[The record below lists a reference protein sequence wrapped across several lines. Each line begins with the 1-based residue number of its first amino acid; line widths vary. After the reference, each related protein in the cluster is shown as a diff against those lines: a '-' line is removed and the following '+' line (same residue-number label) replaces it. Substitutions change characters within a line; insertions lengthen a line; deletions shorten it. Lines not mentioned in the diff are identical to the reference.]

1 MALVADDSTHRVEQ
15 LLTITD
21 RLATLVAEETRRID
35 AREPPLSGA
44 DAEEK
49 NRLANAYRLELARI
63 KQDRRLVEGAPPA
76 LLTELRSRTVLLQDS
91 LAAHEASLGAVKLV
105 AEGLVQAMAE
115 ETLRQRGSAVGY
127 GARGVLETAA
137 GPAPAIIDR
146 SA

>member
-15 LLTITD
+15 LLTITE
-21 RLATLVAEETRRID
+21 RLAALVAEETRRID

-63 KQDRRLVEGAPPA
+63 KQDRRLVEGAPPS
-76 LLTELRSRTVLLQDS
+76 LLTELRSRTAALQIS
-91 LAAHEASLGAVKLV
+91 LAAHETSLSAVKLV
-105 AEGLVQAMAE
+105 TEGLVQAMAE
-115 ETLRQRGSAVGY
+115 ETLRQRGGASGY
-127 GARGVLETAA
+127 GARGMLETVA

-146 SA
+146 TA